1 MTETR
6 CDVLIVGGGGA
17 GCSAALHL
25 ALRGSRV
32 VLLERGLVGGQA
44 SGVNYGGVRQQG
56 RNPAELPIAR
66 KSREIW
72 GRMKQLAGTEAEFTV
87 TGHLK
92 LARDDAEEANLIAYL
107 DVAKQHGLPLRMIG
121 RNALHGEYPWLGP
134 KVLAGSFAPEDG
146 SANPRLMTP
155 ALARAA
161 RDAGATLH
169 ERTEVMEYAH
179 DGADF
184 RLRSAA
190 GDVFVAP
197 VLLNL
202 AGFWGGRV
210 AEAFGEAVP
219 IVPLSPNMLVTEPM
233 NYFIEPN
240 LGVVGGNVYLRQI
253 PRGNVI
259 IGGGHGESDPGQ
271 PGETPWSRPI
281 PEVTMEAAALAIAL
295 VPALEG
301 AQIIRSWS
309 GIDGQMPDRI
319 PVIGPSNTTPG
330 LFHAFGF
337 SGHGFQLG
345 PAIGAIMSE
354 LVLDGR
360 TDIPLEPFRITR
372 FGAEAEV
379 SA

>member
-1 MTETR
+1 MNETR

-72 GRMKQLAGTEAEFTV
+72 GQMKQLAGTEAEFTV

-107 DVAKQHGLPLRMIG
+107 DVAKQYGLPLRMVG

-161 RDAGATLH
+161 RDAGATLR

-179 DGADF
+179 DGANF
-184 RLRSAA
+184 RLRTAA
-190 GDVFVAP
+190 GEHFVAP

-233 NYFIEPN
+233 KYFIEPN

-271 PGETPWSRPI
+271 PGQTPWSRPI

-319 PVIGPSNTTPG
+319 PVIGPSSTTPG

-372 FGAEAEV
+372 FGAEV
-379 SA
+379 LP

>member
-1 MTETR
+1 MSGTR
-6 CDVLIVGGGGA
+6 CDVLIIGAGGA

-72 GRMKQLAGTEAEFTV
+72 GRMKALAGTEAEFTV

-92 LARDDAEEANLIAYL
+92 LARNDAEEAELIAYL
-107 DVAKQHGLPLRMIG
+107 DVAKQYGLPLRMVG

-146 SANPRLMTP
+146 SANPRLMAP

-161 RDAGATLH
+161 RDAGAAIH
-169 ERTEVMEYAH
+169 ERTEVMSYAH
-179 DGADF
+179 DGALF
-184 RLRSAA
+184 HLRTVRGEEFS
-190 GDVFVAP
+190 AP

-219 IVPLSPNMLVTEPM
+219 VKPLSPNMLVTEPM
-233 NYFIEPN
+233 RYFIEPN

-259 IGGGHGESDPGQ
+259 IGGGYGESNPGQ
-271 PGETPWSRPI
+271 PGETPWSRPV
-281 PEVTMEAAALAIAL
+281 PEATMEAARLAIAL
-295 VPALEG
+295 VPELEG

-319 PVIGPSNTTPG
+319 PVIGPSSTTPG

-360 TDIPLEPFRITR
+360 TDVPLEAFRITR
-372 FGAEAEV
+372 FAEAG
-379 SA
+379 

>member
-169 ERTEVMEYAH
+169 ERTEVMDYAH

-184 RLRSAA
+184 RLRTAA

-233 NYFIEPN
+233 GYFIEPN

-271 PGETPWSRPI
+271 PGQTPWSRPI

-301 AQIIRSWS
+301 VQVIRSWS

-319 PVIGPSNTTPG
+319 PVIGPSSTTPG

-372 FGAEAEV
+372 FGAAGQ
-379 SA
+379 A

>member
-1 MTETR
+1 MSGTR
-6 CDVLIVGGGGA
+6 CDVLIVGAGGA

-72 GRMKQLAGTEAEFTV
+72 GQMKALAGTEAEFTV

-92 LARDDAEEANLIAYL
+92 LARNDAEEAELIAYL
-107 DVAKQHGLPLRMIG
+107 DVARQYGLPLRMVG

-146 SANPRLMTP
+146 SANPRLMAP

-161 RDAGATLH
+161 RDAGAAIH
-169 ERTEVMEYAH
+169 ERTEVMSYAH
-179 DGADF
+179 DGALF
-184 RLRSAA
+184 HLRTVRGEEFS
-190 GDVFVAP
+190 AP

-219 IVPLSPNMLVTEPM
+219 VKPLSPKMLVTEPM
-233 NYFIEPN
+233 RYFIEPN

-259 IGGGHGESDPGQ
+259 IGGGYGESNPGQ
-271 PGETPWSRPI
+271 PGETPWSRPV
-281 PEVTMEAAALAIAL
+281 PEATMEAARLAIAL
-295 VPALEG
+295 VPELEG

-319 PVIGPSNTTPG
+319 PVIGPSSTTPG

-360 TDIPLEPFRITR
+360 TDVPLEAFRITR
-372 FGAEAEV
+372 FAEAG
-379 SA
+379 